1 MDALIGDY
9 LFFFPLVMSLLWTTG
24 ALYTWFRYERHTP
37 RHDSPPDASH
47 LPPVSI
53 IIPCFNE
60 AAHVVE
66 TIKCALA
73 VRHPDF
79 EVIAVDDGS
88 TDGTGVILDSL
99 AEASS
104 RLRVVRQPFNQG
116 KSAGLKAGAL
126 AATHEVLICI
136 DGDARI
142 DPHAPTWIA
151 AAFAADESLGAVT
164 GNPRIANRS
173 TLLGRMQVG
182 EFSAMVGI
190 IKRAQL
196 ILKRLFTVS
205 GVIAAFRKSA
215 VRQVDYWTLDAL
227 TEDIDMTW
235 KLQRAGWRA
244 TFEPHALVWILTPE
258 TLQGLW
264 RQRLRWAMGGAQV
277 MLRNMDVLWAREAH
291 GMRPLM
297 LEMIA
302 SVTWCY
308 LLAATFIVSAV
319 FHYMLPGQQFS
330 FAATAMILT
339 AFCAAQFAAGAL
351 IDRRYDTHVT
361 RDLAWS
367 IGYPLVFW
375 LLQFATTIVAYP
387 LVALRGRGKPATWVS
402 PDRGS
407 SVQRSRQTI

>member
-1 MDALIGDY
+1 MDALIANY
-9 LFFFPLVMSLLWTTG
+9 LFFFPLVMSLVWTTG

-60 AAHVVE
+60 AAHIVE
-66 TIKCALA
+66 TIRCALA

-99 AEASS
+99 AESS
-104 RLRVVRQPFNQG
+104 RRLRVVRQAFNQG
-116 KSAGLKAGAL
+116 KAAGLKAGAL
-126 AATHEVLICI
+126 EATHEILICI

-151 AAFAADESLGAVT
+151 AAFAADQGLGAVT
-164 GNPRIANRS
+164 GNPRIVNRS

-182 EFSAMVGI
+182 EFSAMIGI

-196 ILKRLFTVS
+196 LLKRLFTVS

-215 VRQVDYWTLDAL
+215 VQQVDYWTLDAL

-258 TLQGLW
+258 TLHGLW

-277 MLRNMDVLWAREAH
+277 MRKNMDIFWSQRSY
-291 GMRPLM
+291 GMRLLM

-308 LLAATFIVSAV
+308 LLAISSLVWLIRHFFMAEQFFPLATSGVILGVCCV
-319 FHYMLPGQQFS
+319 VQF
-330 FAATAMILT
+330 T
-339 AFCAAQFAAGAL
+339 AGAI
-351 IDRRYDTHVT
+351 IDRRYDERVM
-361 RDLAWS
+361 RDLVWS
-367 IGYPLVFW
+367 MWYPLAFW

-387 LVALRGRGKPATWVS
+387 LVLMRRRGTPATWVS
-402 PDRGS
+402 PDRGLR
-407 SVQRSRQTI
+407 VDR